1 MHRGIAAAAAV
12 ALAGIAPGLAAG
24 PALAEQDGPSVTLT
38 KTVYAGH
45 DAGAGCGQAQS
56 WAEAKQGD
64 PVTYCFT
71 VTNTGSTGL
80 ASVVVSDPLAANA
93 PVLVSADSTPLAPGG
108 SARFYLESVPPAD
121 DADGVIDETYV
132 NTASASAL
140 PVDEA
145 GSPLEGA
152 VPVIASAEAVVYPP
166 ADVPLAGVTLATS
179 VYAGHDGGHGCPAAD
194 ETLVHQGDAITYCYT
209 VTNTG
214 TTHLN
219 GVSFAD
225 LGVDA
230 APALLG
236 EGGLPLAPGA
246 SLRYFLEAAAPAE
259 MPAEGYR
266 PNPAVTASAVDE
278 SGAALTGVE
287 AATGSDSATVRALAV
302 VSAESV
308 TPAQPAQPTRPLV
321 QKKPVATQPKATS
334 SATTTAPQQLAY
346 TGWETWLVASVG
358 MGLAAV
364 GWLLVNAARER
375 SRLEAAPVP
384 VPVRVSE
391 PERSV

>member
-1 MHRGIAAAAAV
+1 MHRGFAAAAAV
-12 ALAGIAPGLAAG
+12 ALAGIASGLAAG
-24 PALAEQDGPSVTLT
+24 PALAEQDGPSVTLAT
-38 KTVYAGH
+38 TVYAGH
-45 DAGAGCGQAQS
+45 DGGAGCAGAQS
-56 WAEAKQGD
+56 WAEARQGD

-93 PVLVSADSTPLAPGG
+93 PVLASADSTPLAPGG

-121 DADGVIDETYV
+121 EADGVIDETYL

-140 PVDEA
+140 PVDDA

-152 VPVIASAEAVVYPP
+152 VPVIATAEAVVYPP
-166 ADVPLAGVTLATS
+166 AELPLAGVTLATS
-179 VYAGHDGGHGCPAAD
+179 VYAGHDGGGGCPAAD

-214 TTHLN
+214 TTHLADL
-219 GVSFAD
+219 SFAE

-230 APALLG
+230 APALVG

-259 MPAEGYR
+259 LPTEGYR
-266 PNPAVTASAVDE
+266 PMPAVTATAVDE
-278 SGAALTGVE
+278 TGASLTGVD
-287 AATGSDSATVRALAV
+287 AATGSDSATVRTLAAV
-302 VSAESV
+302 TAESV
-308 TPAQPAQPTRPLV
+308 QPAQPVGPTKPLV
-321 QKKPVATQPKATS
+321 QKKPAVTQPKALS
-334 SATTTAPQQLAY
+334 SATTGAPQQLAY
-346 TGWETWLVASVG
+346 TGWETWLVASAG
-358 MGLAAV
+358 IGLAAV

-375 SRLEAAPVP
+375 NRLEPAPVP

-391 PERSV
+391 PERSA

>member
-1 MHRGIAAAAAV
+1 MHRGFAVAAAV

-24 PALAEQDGPSVTLT
+24 PALAEQDGPSVSLT
-38 KTVYAGH
+38 TTVYAGH
-45 DAGAGCGQAQS
+45 DGGAGCGGAQS
-56 WAEAKQGD
+56 WAEARQGD

-108 SARFYLESVPPAD
+108 SAHFYLEAVPPAD
-121 DADGVIDETYV
+121 EADGVIDETYLA
-132 NTASASAL
+132 TASASAL
-140 PVDEA
+140 PVDETGA
-145 GSPLEGA
+145 ILDGA
-152 VPVIASAEAVVYPP
+152 VPVIATAEAVVYPP
-166 ADVPLAGVTLATS
+166 AELPLAGVSLATS

-214 TTHLN
+214 TTHLA
-219 GVSFAD
+219 GLSFAD

-230 APALLG
+230 APTLLG

-246 SLRYFLEAAAPAE
+246 SLRLFLEADAPADL
-259 MPAEGYR
+259 PADGYT
-266 PNPAVTASAVDE
+266 PVPAVTASAVDE
-278 SGAALTGVE
+278 TGASLTGVA
-287 AATGSDSATVRALAV
+287 AATGSDGATVRALAAAP
-302 VSAESV
+302 AEPV
-308 TPAQPAQPTRPLV
+308 TPAKPLV
-321 QKKPVATQPKATS
+321 QKKPAALQPKATAP
-334 SATTTAPQQLAY
+334 ATTTAPRQLAY
-346 TGWETWLVASVG
+346 TGWETWLVASAGVG
-358 MGLAAV
+358 LVAV

-375 SRLEAAPVP
+375 NRLQPAPLP

-391 PERSV
+391 PERSA

>member
-1 MHRGIAAAAAV
+1 MHRGFAAAAAV
-12 ALAGIAPGLAAG
+12 ALAGIAPALAAG
-24 PALAEQDGPSVTLT
+24 PALAEQDGPSVSLT
-38 KTVYAGH
+38 KTVYSGH
-45 DAGAGCGQAQS
+45 DGGAGCPGAQS
-56 WAEAKQGD
+56 WAEARQGD

-121 DADGVIDETYV
+121 DADGAIDETYV

-145 GSPLEGA
+145 GAPLEGA
-152 VPVIASAEAVVYPP
+152 VPVIATAEAVVYPP

-179 VYAGHDGGHGCPAAD
+179 VYAGHDGGQGCPAAD

-214 TTHLN
+214 TTHLA
-219 GVSFAD
+219 GLSFAD
-225 LGVDA
+225 LGVDG
-230 APALLG
+230 APVPLG

-246 SLRYFLEAAAPAE
+246 SLRYYLEAAAPADLTTK
-259 MPAEGYR
+259 GYA
-266 PNPAVTASAVDE
+266 PNPAVTASAVDD
-278 SGAALTGVE
+278 SGAALAGVE
-287 AATGSDSATVRALAV
+287 PATGADSTTVIGLAD
-302 VSAESV
+302 VSTESV
-308 TPAQPAQPTRPLV
+308 HPAQPVGPTKPLV
-321 QKKPVATQPKATS
+321 QKKPAAKPKAAS
-334 SATTTAPQQLAY
+334 VTTEAPKQLAY

-364 GWLLVNAARER
+364 GYLLVNAARER
-375 SRLEAAPVP
+375 SRLEPAP
-384 VPVRVSE
+384 VPVRVRESG
-391 PERSV
+391 PSA

>member
-24 PALAEQDGPSVTLT
+24 PALAEQDGPSVSLT

-45 DAGAGCGQAQS
+45 DGGAGCAGAQS

-152 VPVIASAEAVVYPP
+152 VPVIATAEAVVYPP
-166 ADVPLAGVTLATS
+166 AELPLAGVTLATS

-194 ETLVHQGDAITYCYT
+194 ETQVHQGDAITWCYT

-214 TTHLN
+214 TTHLT

-230 APALLG
+230 APVMLG

-246 SLRYFLEAAAPAE
+246 SLRYFLEATAPAE
-259 MPAEGYR
+259 MTADGYK
-266 PNPAVTASAVDE
+266 PNPAVTASAADE
-278 SGAALTGVE
+278 TGAALAGVE
-287 AATGSDSATVRALAV
+287 AATGADSATVRALAA
-302 VSAESV
+302 VSGESV
-308 TPAQPAQPTRPLV
+308 TPAQPVAPSKPLV

-334 SATTTAPQQLAY
+334 SVTTTAPQQLAY

-375 SRLEAAPVP
+375 SRLEPVP

-391 PERSV
+391 PERSA

>member
-1 MHRGIAAAAAV
+1 MHRGFAAAAAV

-24 PALAEQDGPSVTLT
+24 PALAEQDGPSVSLT

-45 DAGAGCGQAQS
+45 DGGAGCPGAES

-121 DADGVIDETYV
+121 DADGAIDETYV

-145 GSPLEGA
+145 GAPVEGA
-152 VPVIASAEAVVYPP
+152 VPVIATAEAVVYPP
-166 ADVPLAGVTLATS
+166 AELPLAGVTLATS

-194 ETLVHQGDAITYCYT
+194 ETLVHQGDPITYCYT

-214 TTHLN
+214 TTHLA
-219 GVSFAD
+219 GLSFAD
-225 LGVDA
+225 LGVDG
-230 APALLG
+230 APVPMG

-246 SLRYFLEAAAPAE
+246 SLRYYLEAAAPAE
-259 MPAEGYR
+259 LPADGYK

-278 SGAALTGVE
+278 TGAALAGVE
-287 AATGSDSATVRALAV
+287 ATTGADSAVVRALAT

-308 TPAQPAQPTRPLV
+308 RPAQPVGPTKPLV
-321 QKKPVATQPKATS
+321 QKKPSVQPKATTPS
-334 SATTTAPQQLAY
+334 STTGAPQQLAY

-375 SRLEAAPVP
+375 NRLEPAPVP
-384 VPVRVSE
+384 VPVRGRE
-391 PERSV
+391 PGPSA